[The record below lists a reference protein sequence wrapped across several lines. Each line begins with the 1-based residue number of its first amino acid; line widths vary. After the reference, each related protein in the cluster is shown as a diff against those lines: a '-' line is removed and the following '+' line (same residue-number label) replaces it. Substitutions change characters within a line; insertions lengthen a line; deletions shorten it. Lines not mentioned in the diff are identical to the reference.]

1 MPKLTKRFIDSLCA
15 DPDGKEVTYWDDALK
30 GFGVRFRSSAAGS
43 WIVMYRTH
51 EGRLRKLTLGR
62 VGKLTP
68 DEARKEA
75 RQKLAEADRGG
86 DPAAEKA
93 SARKAMTVGELCDW
107 YLREAGAWVK
117 KSTLDMDRS
126 RIECHLRP
134 LIGNRTVAKLTPGDI
149 ERMQADIAAGKTAKM
164 KKRLGRGGNTTGG
177 KGAASRTVAT
187 ASVILEFGRRNG
199 VIENNP
205 ARIVKK
211 YPSQKRT
218 RFLRFDEF
226 SALGVAMRKAE
237 MSGENSTAIAAI
249 TAIALTGCRRGE
261 ILGLPWKWLDEE
273 NSCLRFGDTKTG
285 AQIRP
290 IGKTALDFLAGLPR
304 TDKQEWVFPASGG
317 DGHFV
322 GLPRV
327 FKSLC
332 KQAEIEDASI
342 HTLRHSFASAAAGLG
357 YSELTIAGLLGHS
370 LTGIT
375 ARYAHMP
382 DKALIMAADKISERI
397 FEALNGKVDA
407 EIVEFPDRPK
417 LKAKFHP

>member
-1 MPKLTKRFIDSLCA
+1 MPKLTKRFIDSRCA

-75 RQKLAEADRGG
+75 RQKLAEAARGG

-93 SARKAMTVGELCDW
+93 RARKAMTVGELCDW

-126 RIECHLRP
+126 RIECHLCP

-164 KKRLGRGGNTTGG
+164 KSRLGRGGNTTGG
-177 KGAASRTVAT
+177 KGAAARTVAT
-187 ASVILEFGRRNG
+187 ASVMLEFARRNG

-211 YPSQKRT
+211 FPSQKRT
-218 RFLRFDEF
+218 RFLSFDEF
-226 SALGVAMRKAE
+226 AALGAAMRQAE

-249 TAIALTGCRRGE
+249 AAIALTGCRRGE
-261 ILGLPWKWLDEE
+261 ILGLPWKWLDKE

-290 IGKTALDFLAGLPR
+290 IGKTATEFLASQSRTQNQEWIFPATSGEGHFIGLPR
-304 TDKQEWVFPASGG
+304 IFYA
-317 DGHFV
+317 
-322 GLPRV
+322 
-327 FKSLC
+327 LC
-332 KQAEIEDASI
+332 KRANLEDASI
-342 HTLRHSFASAAAGLG
+342 HTLRHSFASTAAGLG

-370 LTGIT
+370 LSGIT

-382 DKALIMAADKISERI
+382 DKALIAAADKISERI
-397 FEALNGKVDA
+397 LAALNGKADA
-407 EIVEFPDRPK
+407 EIVDFPGSQRPQ
-417 LKAKFHP
+417 AEIQP